1 MFLFQI
7 QRNMQWHL
15 WFWRLRR
22 KKAYG
27 SSNVNVLG
35 MGIEMK
41 YAVSA
46 NQMKE
51 IDRYTIE
58 TVGIPACVLM
68 EKAGMA
74 VAERAKELFSKED
87 RLLAVCGYGNNGG
100 DGIVAARILYQAGY
114 QVAIFMAGD
123 RACATKQAKLQ
134 LRIAKNLGISVMR
147 KAEPDEYTGIIDAV
161 FGIGLSR
168 PVVGELRALFLRIN
182 ASGAKV
188 LSVDIPSGVCAD
200 NGAVLGIAVKADMTV
215 TFGWQKVGCML
226 YPGAEHAGKVYVED
240 IGFAG
245 FKEPPKCFYFDEK
258 PSALLPVRK
267 KDAHKGSCGKVLVI
281 AGSKNMSGAAYFA
294 AAAAYRMGA
303 GLVRVITASENREVL
318 QRQLPEAVLTTYEAS
333 GGMLT
338 AESAEQ
344 IKAALLWAD
353 VILLGPGIGTGA
365 VGASLV
371 NYVISNCKVPL
382 VIDADAITVLSRMIS
397 EKVPAEQ
404 GISGR
409 LSYIAK
415 LLPAGTILT
424 PHKKELS
431 VLTGIPLAELVADL
445 MDSSAAC
452 THQNELIY
460 VKKDARTIVS
470 FGESDYI
477 NVTGNGGMATAGS
490 GDVLGG
496 MIAGLLAQGESP
508 RMAAMS
514 GCYLHGMAG
523 DMAAAKKGVHSML
536 ASDILEAIPAVLTG
550 QPCS

>member
-1 MFLFQI
+1 
-7 QRNMQWHL
+7 
-15 WFWRLRR
+15 
-22 KKAYG
+22 
-27 SSNVNVLG
+27 
-35 MGIEMK
+35 MK

-46 NQMKE
+46 SQMKE
-51 IDRYTIE
+51 IDRHTIE
-58 TVGIPACVLM
+58 TIGIPACVLM

-74 VAERAKELFSKED
+74 VAERAKQLFPKEG
-87 RLLAVCGYGNNGG
+87 RILSVCGYGNNGG

-114 QVAIFMAGD
+114 QVAVFMAGD
-123 RACATKQAKLQ
+123 RAHITKETKRQ

-161 FGIGLSR
+161 FGIGLAR
-168 PVVGELRALFLRIN
+168 PVTGELRTILQRIN
-182 ASGAKV
+182 ASKAKV

-200 NGAVLGIAVKADMTV
+200 NGAVLGIAVKADVTV
-215 TFGWQKVGCML
+215 TFGWQKVGCLL
-226 YPGAEHAGKVYVED
+226 YPGAEYAGKVYVED

-245 FKEPPKCFYFDEK
+245 FTEPPKCFYFDES
-258 PSALLPVRK
+258 PSALLPLRK
-267 KDAHKGSCGKVLVI
+267 KDAHKGNCGKVLVV

-303 GLVRVITASENREVL
+303 GLVRAITASENREIL
-318 QRQLPEAVLTTYEAS
+318 QRQLPEAVLTTYEVS
-333 GGMLT
+333 EGMLT
-338 AESAEQ
+338 SESVER
-344 IKAALLWAD
+344 IKEAVLWAD
-353 VILLGPGIGTGA
+353 VILLGPGIGTDT

-371 NYVISNCKVPL
+371 NYVIGNCKVPL

-397 EKVPAEQ
+397 EKAGQDSSE
-404 GISGR
+404 R
-409 LSYIAK
+409 LPYIAK

-431 VLTGIPLAELVADL
+431 VLTGISLADLVADL

-477 NVTGNGGMATAGS
+477 NVTGNNGMATAGS

-523 DMAAAKKGVHSML
+523 DVAAAKKGMHSML
-536 ASDILEAIPAVLTG
+536 AGDILEAIPAVLTG
-550 QPCS
+550 QLCSGL

>member
-1 MFLFQI
+1 ME
-7 QRNMQWHL
+7 
-15 WFWRLRR
+15 
-22 KKAYG
+22 
-27 SSNVNVLG
+27 V
-35 MGIEMK
+35 EMK

-46 NQMKE
+46 AQMKE
-51 IDRYTIE
+51 MDRHTIE
-58 TVGIPACVLM
+58 AVGIPACVLM

-74 VAERAKELFSKED
+74 AAERAKELFSRED

-100 DGIVAARILYQAGY
+100 DGIVVARILHQAGY
-114 QVAIFMAGD
+114 QVAVFMVGD
-123 RACATKQAKLQ
+123 GTHATRETRRQ

-168 PVVGELRALFLRIN
+168 PVTGELRTLFGKIN

-188 LSVDIPSGVCAD
+188 LSIDIPSGVCAD
-200 NGAVLGIAVKADMTV
+200 NGTILGIAVKAVMTV
-215 TFGWQKVGCML
+215 TFGWQKVGCLL
-226 YPGAEHAGKVYVED
+226 YPGADYAGKIYVED

-245 FKEPPKCFYFDEK
+245 FTEPPSRFYFDER

-294 AAAAYRMGA
+294 ASAAYRMGA
-303 GLVRVITASENREVL
+303 GLVRVVTASENREVL
-318 QRQLPEAVLTTYEAS
+318 QRQLPEAVLTTYEVSDGTLA
-333 GGMLT
+333 
-338 AESAEQ
+338 AESVEQ
-344 IKAALLWAD
+344 IKEAVIWAD

-365 VGASLV
+365 AGASLV
-371 NYVISNCKVPL
+371 NYVIANCTVPL
-382 VIDADAITVLSRMIS
+382 VIDADAITVLSRMVS

-409 LSYIAK
+409 LNYIAE

-431 VLTGIPLAELVADL
+431 VLTGIPLAELVAGL
-445 MDSSAAC
+445 LESSAAC
-452 THQNELIY
+452 TQQNELIY

-477 NVTGNGGMATAGS
+477 NVTGNSGMATAGS
-490 GDVLGG
+490 GDVLAG
-496 MIAGLLAQGESP
+496 MIAGLLAQGESK

-523 DMAAAKKGVHSML
+523 DVAAARKGMRSML
-536 ASDILEAIPAVLTG
+536 ASDILEAIPAVLTE
-550 QPCS
+550 QQQSSL